1 MLPVI
6 TEHYE
11 GLDWHLQEALGTKQ
25 WDRGD
30 WAVLREA
37 YRKVGPT
44 YAHDLLSD
52 GEKRCAL
59 WLSCEESKEDHEI
72 QACYCLSKWQWNRMR
87 KVLFAALF
95 ADEEVYSWKKVR
107 ARMKTDREGVKA
119 LLMDTRVVQ
128 FLAPGRP
135 ARGTQAP
142 RVTLPPLQQMGPG
155 FVISDRPVGLVT
167 VTTTTKVGGKEVTEE
182 QFLLSENVADLEFLG
197 DSGRLIDPQ
206 EYEELLANEQLHK
219 KVRVPKSALVA
230 CTYCEDEAS
239 ILDSSSSSSALVP
252 SRTISTLSDISA
264 GSQQGAIK
272 AGLAEQQ
279 DKGFKKTAKLDA
291 KIAKAVQHDAALI
304 ARRGEL
310 QVLRH
315 QLLVLAA
322 AGDSWKSLGKNKL
335 RPMYKALLEV
345 DHVNTKTSASAMV
358 LHGEST

>member
-25 WDRGD
+25 WERGD

-52 GEKRCAL
+52 GEKRYAL
-59 WLSCEESKEDHEI
+59 WLSCADSQEGPEI
-72 QACYCLSKWQWNRMR
+72 QKYYCISKCQWTRMR

-95 ADEEVYSWKKVR
+95 ADDEVYSWKKVR
-107 ARMKTDREGVKA
+107 TRMETDREGVKA
-119 LLMDTRVVQ
+119 LLMDTRAVQ
-128 FLAPGRP
+128 FLAPGWP

-142 RVTLPPLQQMGPG
+142 RVTLPPLQQTGPG

-219 KVRVPKSALVA
+219 KVSCVL
-230 CTYCEDEAS
+230 Y
-239 ILDSSSSSSALVP
+239 LLF
-252 SRTISTLSDISA
+252 TIH
-264 GSQQGAIK
+264 
-272 AGLAEQQ
+272 
-279 DKGFKKTAKLDA
+279 F
-291 KIAKAVQHDAALI
+291 
-304 ARRGEL
+304 
-310 QVLRH
+310 
-315 QLLVLAA
+315 
-322 AGDSWKSLGKNKL
+322 
-335 RPMYKALLEV
+335 Y
-345 DHVNTKTSASAMV
+345 
-358 LHGEST
+358 